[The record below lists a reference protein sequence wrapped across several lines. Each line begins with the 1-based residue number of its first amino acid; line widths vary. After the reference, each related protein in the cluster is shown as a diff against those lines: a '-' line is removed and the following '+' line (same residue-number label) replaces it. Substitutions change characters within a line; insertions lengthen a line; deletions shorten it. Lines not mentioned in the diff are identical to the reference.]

1 MDGHIRGLDG
11 AGGTRP
17 RRWRLPGRQRHRRPG
32 QWEPGGGEPGGGEPG
47 GGEPGGGSPA
57 VGARRWEP
65 GGGSRALG
73 ARQREGWGK
82 RRKKSSTVRMLPD
95 DSMDGRVLLVA
106 ISRASLN
113 LRHSRVNN
121 IDISLSLPSPDR

>member
-17 RRWRLPGRQRHRRPG
+17 RRWRLPWRLPGRQRHRRPG

-47 GGEPGGGSPA
+47 GG
-57 VGARRWEP
+57 EP